1 MIATLLNALQALQ
14 VAKAKVEL
22 KKKEHEAVLARMPR
36 RISELQIELDEL
48 DRKAQ
53 EIVTQI
59 SEIQK
64 PDVMKTVAE
73 AEAELEILK
82 KDKKSK

>member
-59 SEIQK
+59 AESQK
-64 PDVMKTVAE
+64 PEVKKEVEKAE
-73 AEAELEILK
+73 AGLDILK
-82 KDKKSK
+82 SDRKSK